1 LATDKL
7 TAATDKDKM
16 FNLIVEERKL
26 EFAGEALRKVDLM
39 RWGILSEKMAEA
51 KQKMLD
57 LANRSTSSITDFL
70 GNPYDYSKYLDKVY
84 YVVGM
89 EHTIDQ
95 VGENDYTIYGMEAGD
110 DETTAKGTGADNR
123 TSTFVFSLADT
134 NAQNV
139 AKVQK
144 YIDTFYMNDPDSKMF
159 WPIWQVFINS
169 SNGMLNNDGY

>member
-1 LATDKL
+1 
-7 TAATDKDKM
+7 
-16 FNLIVEERKL
+16 
-26 EFAGEALRKVDLM
+26 
-39 RWGILSEKMAEA
+39 
-51 KQKMLD
+51 
-57 LANRSTSSITDFL
+57 
-70 GNPYDYSKYLDKVY
+70 
-84 YVVGM
+84 M

-95 VGENDYTIYGMEAGD
+95 VGEDDYTIYGMEAGD
-110 DETTAKGTGADNR
+110 NEATAKGTSADNR

>member
-1 LATDKL
+1 
-7 TAATDKDKM
+7 
-16 FNLIVEERKL
+16 
-26 EFAGEALRKVDLM
+26 
-39 RWGILSEKMAEA
+39 
-51 KQKMLD
+51 
-57 LANRSTSSITDFL
+57 
-70 GNPYDYSKYLDKVY
+70 
-84 YVVGM
+84 M

-110 DETTAKGTGADNR
+110 NETTAKAGNGVDET

-144 YIDTFYMNDPDSKMF
+144 YIDSFYLNDPDSKMF